1 MGPGVEMIKKEFEDL
16 LPVLHELKFETSTTN
31 MDFIL
36 MALS

>member
-1 MGPGVEMIKKEFEDL
+1 MIKKEFEDL
-16 LPVLHELKFETSTTN
+16 LPVFHEIKFKTSTTN